1 MTSKR
6 LSPTFLALLALLLL
20 TPTLRAEDTVT
31 QPFLGI
37 LLHEITY
44 DKPRP
49 LIIRVAEIDLTA
61 KGISFLVTPGNGD
74 PNGEEPGDPNL
85 ETTRQT
91 TLDFLNEQNAQLA
104 INASFFKMGI
114 TDTDNVGLVVS
125 RGEQVS
131 PFRGDWTAI
140 NIDQHNNPTI
150 IHGYND
156 TFTITSPP
164 PDNESVDSPPN
175 SIQLYNAITGSD
187 PIVTDGKPIK
197 NQPDRSFFT
206 TNHPRTA
213 IGITNHNTLLLVTVD
228 GRQPGFSEG
237 IPLDELAQLM
247 IELGAVQALNL
258 DGGGSTT
265 LTIADPQPRVINFP
279 SSKDEEG
286 NPGVLRKNGTNLA
299 VFATPNPDYQR
310 PTDTPPTQPAN
321 DTKQK

>member
-1 MTSKR
+1 MRPPKFLLT
-6 LSPTFLALLALLLL
+6 LLITTFL
-20 TPTLRAEDTVT
+20 TPTLRAEDRVT
-31 QPFLGI
+31 EPFVGI

-44 DKPRP
+44 DQPRP
-49 LIIRVAEIDLTA
+49 LVIRVAEIDLTA

-74 PNGEEPGDPNL
+74 PNGDEPGDPNN

-91 TLDFLNEQNAQLA
+91 TLTFLNEQNAQLA

-114 TDTDNVGLVVS
+114 ADTDNVGLVVS

-131 PFRGDWTAI
+131 PFRGEWTAI
-140 NIDQHNNPTI
+140 NIDKDNNPTI
-150 IHGYND
+150 IHGQDD
-156 TFTITSPP
+156 TFIITSPP
-164 PDNESVDSPPN
+164 PDKSPDKSPN
-175 SIQLYNAITGSD
+175 KSPDQVQLYNAITGSD
-187 PIVTDGKPIK
+187 PIVTDGKPIED
-197 NQPDRSFFT
+197 QPDRTFFT
-206 TNHPRTA
+206 TAHPRTA

-237 IPLDELAQLM
+237 IPLNELAQLM

-265 LTIADPQPRVINFP
+265 MAIADPEPRVLNFP

-299 VFATPNPDYQR
+299 VFATPNPDYVR
-310 PTDTPPTQPAN
+310 PTDPPAIQPAAHTQP
-321 DTKQK
+321 Q

>member
-1 MTSKR
+1 MNTQR
-6 LSPTFLALLALLLL
+6 ITPALTALLALLLL
-20 TPTLRAEDTVT
+20 TPTLRAEDRVT

-44 DKPRP
+44 DKPRH
-49 LIIRVAEIDLTA
+49 LVIRVAEIDLTA
-61 KGISFLVTPGNGD
+61 KGISFLVTPSNGD
-74 PNGEEPGDPNL
+74 PNGDEPGDPNL

-104 INASFFKMGI
+104 INASFFKMGV

-140 NIDQHNNPTI
+140 NIAKNNTPTI
-150 IHGYND
+150 IHGNND
-156 TFTITSPP
+156 TFDITSPP
-164 PDNESVDSPPN
+164 TPPD

-187 PIVTDGKPIK
+187 QIVTDGKPIED
-197 NQPDRSFFT
+197 QPDRKFFT
-206 TNHPRTA
+206 TAHPRTA

-237 IPLDELAQLM
+237 IPLNELAQLM
-247 IELGAVQALNL
+247 IELGAVNALNL

-265 LTIADPQPRVINFP
+265 MTIADPEPRVLNFP

-299 VFATPNPDYQR
+299 VFAIPNPDYQH
-310 PTDTPPTQPAN
+310 PE
-321 DTKQK
+321 